1 MEENGERGKRGNSCW
16 LNAPLL
22 LGAEGRGA
30 ILAGARRARLAVARP
45 EVKEAAGPRRA
56 HA

>member
-1 MEENGERGKRGNSCW
+1 MGENGERGKRGNNRR

-22 LGAEGRGA
+22 LGAEGARCGFGRGA
-30 ILAGARRARLAVARP
+30 ERP
-45 EVKEAAGPRRA
+45 EVKKAAGPGQA